1 MVGLILTYVSPLCC
15 FGMFSIFHLVSY
27 YNIRTSCNF
36 SSTGLAWSS
45 LEVVLDTIS
54 EIHDEAAAAFS
65 ALDPESGRATR
76 TDHTRAAPARN
87 PRTRLVS
94 RSPPSKPLPTT
105 RSAPRHAMR
114 TYVRYHYQTCS
125 GGRRLDDTHRRP
137 GPCGC

>member
-27 YNIRTSCNF
+27 NIRTSYNF
-36 SSTGLAWSS
+36 SSSGLAWPS

-65 ALDPESGRATR
+65 ALNPESGRTTR

-87 PRTRLVS
+87 LDRPRRNLYQLLYRPRAMPCGRTSVTTTKHAAAAGGS
-94 RSPPSKPLPTT
+94 TTPT
-105 RSAPRHAMR
+105 
-114 TYVRYHYQTCS
+114 
-125 GGRRLDDTHRRP
+125 GGRDRVVAS
-137 GPCGC
+137 